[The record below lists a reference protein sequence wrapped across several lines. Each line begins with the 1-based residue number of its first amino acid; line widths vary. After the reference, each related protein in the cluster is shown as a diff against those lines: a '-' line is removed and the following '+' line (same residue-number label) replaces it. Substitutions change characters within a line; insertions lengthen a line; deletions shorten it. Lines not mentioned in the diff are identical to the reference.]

1 MSEYNPP
8 TLADVIAIRD
18 DPRQHNSR
26 SLKNG
31 NVEGQHN
38 AAVQRVE
45 NILNATRGRS
55 RLASEQ
61 RDLNRA
67 QDDVAMCA
75 EVMRLC
81 MERDNQAAV
90 LRAGLQHII
99 DPGGSRLT
107 GNRFGDEIRQAIDDV
122 QNGRAQA
129 FVDAPEARLLTESGT
144 AGYGVQNH
152 LMQPVSTLRAKSI
165 VMSLPGLRTIPM
177 DSDRARFPRIG
188 GATVGVT
195 AEGVSLTAAATV
207 NSVVDVLAM
216 KAGVLETLTS
226 ELVEDYSADALAI
239 FGENLLNQLALK
251 VDLGLLEGNGAG
263 DFLGIR
269 NTPGVNSTSVAATA
283 TLAKFRTADYEL
295 RNDNGTPQV
304 WVMHPRTW
312 NTLSGIVTGITSDLT
327 TLLEPNPQ
335 LGPTAL
341 LGLPV
346 AFSSQITL
354 TEGTLGSWAAVL
366 DTSQLLVCERRPA
379 RLEFS
384 QHAGFSTDTV
394 MCRATWRGN
403 LAVLNPEAISI
414 LTDVRT

>member
-1 MSEYNPP
+1 VSNYSPP

-18 DPRQHNSR
+18 DPRQHNSN

-67 QDDVAMCA
+67 QDDVALCA
-75 EVMRLC
+75 ETMRLC
-81 MERDNQAAV
+81 TQRDKDAAV
-90 LRAGLQHII
+90 LRAGLEDILYPNQ
-99 DPGGSRLT
+99 SRMT

-129 FVDAPEARLLTESGT
+129 FVDAPEVRALTE
-144 AGYGVQNH
+144 AGLAGFGVQNH
-152 LMQPVSTLRAKSI
+152 LMQPVSTLRAKSV
-165 VMSLPGLRTIPM
+165 VMGLPGLRTVSM

-216 KAGVLETLTS
+216 KAGTLETISS

-269 NTPGVNSTSVAATA
+269 NTAGVNSTSVAATA

-295 RNDNGTPQV
+295 RNDNGVGAV

-312 NTLSGIVTGITSDLT
+312 NTLAGIVTGITSDLT

-384 QHAGFSTDTV
+384 KDAFFSSDSIA
-394 MCRATWRGN
+394 CRATWRGN
-403 LAVLNPEAISI
+403 LAVLNPESISI
-414 LTDVRT
+414 LTDVRA